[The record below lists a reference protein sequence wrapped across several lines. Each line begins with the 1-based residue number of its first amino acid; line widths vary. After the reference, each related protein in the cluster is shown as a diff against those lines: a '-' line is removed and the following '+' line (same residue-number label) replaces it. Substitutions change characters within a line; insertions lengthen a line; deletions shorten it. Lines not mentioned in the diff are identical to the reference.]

1 MREKWILWAIL
12 AAVLLGGGIAIARAV
27 RRGRQWLG
35 YMRGMI
41 EAGEEEAQTRPKS
54 LSSMGRLLLPALR
67 RDFPEYDLAL
77 MERRAKQDALLFW
90 QSCAAGRSLFAADA
104 GVKSFL
110 NDLRGEIARRAE
122 MAITSPFVHAA
133 ALSGYEN
140 TGAQCFVTYQAA
152 CQCDVAGQTV
162 QTKVQIRYLAAAEA
176 DVEQGVAVYECPNCG
191 APVPQIGQK
200 VCAYCGTQLH
210 PAAERSWRLFEIR
223 EL

>member
-27 RRGRQWLG
+27 RRGRQWLR

-90 QSCAAGRSLFAADA
+90 QSCAACL
-104 GVKSFL
+104 L
-110 NDLRGEIARRAE
+110 Y
-122 MAITSPFVHAA
+122 TSPSPRDNV
-133 ALSGYEN
+133 
-140 TGAQCFVTYQAA
+140 
-152 CQCDVAGQTV
+152 
-162 QTKVQIRYLAAAEA
+162 
-176 DVEQGVAVYECPNCG
+176 
-191 APVPQIGQK
+191 
-200 VCAYCGTQLH
+200 
-210 PAAERSWRLFEIR
+210 
-223 EL
+223 

>member
-27 RRGRQWLG
+27 RRGRQWLR

-90 QSCAAGRSLFAADA
+90 QSCAAGHSLFAADA
-104 GVKSFL
+104 GVKSFS
-110 NDLRGEIARRAE
+110 NDLQGEIARRVGE
-122 MAITSPFVHAA
+122 AITSPFVHAA

-140 TGAQCFVTYQAA
+140 TGVQCLPMR
-152 CQCDVAGQTV
+152 CSG
-162 QTKVQIRYLAAAEA
+162 A
-176 DVEQGVAVYECPNCG
+176 DGADQGADPLPRG
-191 APVPQIGQK
+191 GGGG
-200 VCAYCGTQLH
+200 CGTG
-210 PAAERSWRLFEIR
+210 RRR
-223 EL
+223 V